1 MLVTYVIGTI
11 ILTVTSISSISSTI
25 AGPITGAMLISFA
38 AGSMKSCVFAFGK
51 DQFKETEEKQ
61 ADSFF
66 SILYFVINFS
76 MAITSIVTPLLRGSI
91 KCFGKDCYFLAFGVT
106 TIAMSFADWFSPWR

>member
-1 MLVTYVIGTI
+1 M
-11 ILTVTSISSISSTI
+11 TSISSISSTI

-51 DQFKETEEKQ
+51 DQFKETEKKQ

-66 SILYFVINFS
+66 SILYFVINVS

-106 TIAMSFADWFSPWR
+106 TIAMSISLIGFLLGGKCFTK